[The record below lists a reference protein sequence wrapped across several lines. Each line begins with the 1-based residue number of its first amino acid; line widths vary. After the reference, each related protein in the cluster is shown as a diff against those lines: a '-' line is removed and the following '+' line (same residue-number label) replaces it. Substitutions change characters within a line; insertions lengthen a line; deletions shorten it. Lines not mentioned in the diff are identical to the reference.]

1 VTAALRLA
9 ATPRT
14 TVTLLDG
21 GAQAYPRMLRAIG
34 RARRAIHLE
43 VYAFTAAGVGGQF
56 VAALAAAARRG
67 VAVRVELDGWGSVKD
82 GRAIAATLTAAGCA
96 VRIYHR
102 LRALLRGRFGRNHR
116 KLLVIDGRDAFI
128 GGINIGDENLDG
140 VAARGWADVAVELRG
155 PAVARLARRLR
166 HQAPGQGE
174 AGVRIWLSGLGGGR
188 RLRARYL
195 AAIEGARRRIDL
207 AHGYFLPDPGVVRA
221 LIAAAARGVR
231 VRLLLAGV
239 TDVPLARLATRRL
252 HHRLLTAGVAI
263 HEWRASV
270 LHAKLATI
278 DDAVLLIG
286 SFNLDPFSLVN
297 REALVEIADPQAVAQ
312 AARWLDGHI
321 AQAPPIT
328 AAGAA
333 TRWQRWLLGPLGALV
348 DYAATALGRL
358 VSLRRHRRRRRPAR
372 RRRAPR
378 RSA

>member
-1 VTAALRLA
+1 MIWRRTSSPGKVLPATRIREPVSATTPPPWAS

-221 LIAAAARGVR
+221 LIAAAARDRGDQVIVHVGLWHHLAPRGLAR
-231 VRLLLAGV
+231 VALALAEALTPIAAARAVAALAG
-239 TDVPLARLATRRL
+239 
-252 HHRLLTAGVAI
+252 
-263 HEWRASV
+263 
-270 LHAKLATI
+270 
-278 DDAVLLIG
+278 
-286 SFNLDPFSLVN
+286 
-297 REALVEIADPQAVAQ
+297 AVA
-312 AARWLDGHI
+312 GG
-321 AQAPPIT
+321 
-328 AAGAA
+328 AAG
-333 TRWQRWLLGPLGALV
+333 
-348 DYAATALGRL
+348 
-358 VSLRRHRRRRRPAR
+358 
-372 RRRAPR
+372 
-378 RSA
+378 